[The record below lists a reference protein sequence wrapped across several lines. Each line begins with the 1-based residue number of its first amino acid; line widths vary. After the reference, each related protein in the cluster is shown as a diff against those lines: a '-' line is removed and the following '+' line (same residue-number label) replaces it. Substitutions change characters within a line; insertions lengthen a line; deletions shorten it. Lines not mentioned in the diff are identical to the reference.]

1 MVIRCFNEK
10 GIEEFRFQMNELKN
24 GMRKEFDQNIL
35 ENEDLTFAYKG
46 EIEIEILEFLNKKE
60 ISIYLS
66 NKLNL
71 ILDKH
76 LYYDSSLWS
85 WLTAFYF
92 DVVCPKNAGGNR
104 KINEEAKYILT
115 DPKNWRKYY
124 RHLLACSAKLYC
136 ELGELA
142 DPFLASP
149 VHIWGDFHEQLTA
162 YQSIATN
169 KPLIKAAGNLYW
181 DSVHGKLK
189 KGSGSKGAGTPRR
202 FSDIVG
208 QFELTYDLNAM
219 PSDDILRLFPE
230 FEFKKFNTAA

>member
-1 MVIRCFNEK
+1 MIIKCFNEK
-10 GIEEFRFQMNELKN
+10 GIDEFRRQLNEIKIGL
-24 GMRKEFDQNIL
+24 RKDLDRNIL
-35 ENEDLTFAYKG
+35 ANEELIFSYKEN
-46 EIEIEILEFLNKKE
+46 IEIELSEFVTKKD
-60 ISIYLS
+60 ISVYLS

-71 ILDKH
+71 ALNKS
-76 LYYDSSLWS
+76 LYYDSNLWS

-92 DVVCPKNAGGNR
+92 EVVCPKNSSGNR

-115 DPKNWRKYY
+115 DPKNWRRYY
-124 RHLLACSAKLYC
+124 RHLLACSAKLHC

-142 DPFLASP
+142 NPFLASP
-149 VHIWGDFHEQLTA
+149 IHIWGDFHEQLTA

-169 KPLIKAAGNLYW
+169 KPLIQAAGDLYW
-181 DSVHGKLK
+181 DSKQGKLK

-219 PSDDILRLFPE
+219 PSEDILGLFPD